1 MKRRSFVKASLI
13 TGAAGSILSKTGMA
27 AAAPAKKSNT
37 EFYEL
42 RIYTLQNDAQQKI
55 VEDYLQ
61 NAFIPALNRLG
72 SNAVG
77 AFTELK
83 PNGQTK
89 LFVLI
94 PYTSLDD
101 YLKVQ
106 DKLEQDKDYIQKSA
120 AYTSAPLS
128 APAYDRI
135 ESSLLQAFTGMPK
148 MEVPEKKTRIFE
160 LRRYE
165 SPTEYAGKKKI
176 DMFNRGNEISIFK
189 RLGFKPVFY
198 SETLI
203 GGYRPNLVY
212 MITFDDTAAHDRLWK
227 AFGADPEWNK
237 LKSMPEYPDALVS
250 HITSTMLV
258 PAVYSQI

>member
-13 TGAAGSILSKTGMA
+13 TGAAGSILSKTAMA
-27 AAAPAKKSNT
+27 SSMSKRSKT

-42 RIYTLQNDAQQKI
+42 RVYTLQNDAQQKI

-61 NAFIPALNRLG
+61 NAFMPALNRLS

-77 AFTELK
+77 VFTELK
-83 PNGQTK
+83 PNGQTR

-94 PYTSLDD
+94 PFASLDD

-106 DKLEQDKDYIQKSA
+106 YKLGQDVDYTQKSA
-120 AYTSAPLS
+120 AYISAPLN

-189 RLGFKPVFY
+189 RLGFNPVFY

-203 GGYRPNLVY
+203 GTFRPNLVY
-212 MITFDDTAAHDRLWK
+212 MITFDDQAAHDRLWK
-227 AFGADPEWNK
+227 AFGSDPEWNK

-250 HITSTMLV
+250 RITSTMLV
-258 PAVYSQI
+258 PVSYSQI

>member
-1 MKRRSFVKASLI
+1 MKRRSFVKASV
-13 TGAAGSILSKTGMA
+13 TGAAGSILSTTAMA
-27 AAAPAKKSNT
+27 SALNKKSAT

-61 NAFIPALNRLG
+61 NAAIPALNKLG
-72 SNAVG
+72 SETVG
-77 AFTELK
+77 VFTELK
-83 PNGQTK
+83 PTGQTRI
-89 LFVLI
+89 FVLI
-94 PYTSLDD
+94 PYASLED

-106 DKLEQDKDYIQKSA
+106 DKIALDKDYIQKSV
-120 AYTSAPLS
+120 AYTSAPLN

-148 MEVPEKKTRIFE
+148 METPEKKTRIFE

-176 DMFNRGNEISIFK
+176 EMFNQGNEISIFK
-189 RLGFKPVFY
+189 RLGFNPVFY

-203 GGYRPNLVY
+203 GTYRPNLVY
-212 MITFDDTAAHDRLWK
+212 MITFDDIAAHDKLWK
-227 AFGADPEWNK
+227 AFGADAEWNK
-237 LKSMPEYPDALVS
+237 LKSMPEYPDAIVS
-250 HITSTMLV
+250 RITSTMLV
-258 PAVYSQI
+258 PTGYSQV

>member
-27 AAAPAKKSNT
+27 APSGKKSNT
-37 EFYEL
+37 QFYEL

-61 NAFIPALNRLG
+61 NAYIPALNRLG
-72 SNAVG
+72 SNTVG
-77 AFTELK
+77 VFTELK
-83 PNGQTK
+83 PNGQTR

-94 PYTSLDD
+94 PFSSLDD

-106 DKLEQDKDYIQKSA
+106 DKLVLDADYIQKSS
-120 AYTSAPLS
+120 AYINAPLN

-135 ESSLLQAFTGMPK
+135 ESSLLQAFPGMPK
-148 MEVPEKKTRIFE
+148 METPEKKTRIFE

-176 DMFNRGNEISIFK
+176 DMFNRGNEIAIFK
-189 RLGFKPVFY
+189 RLGFNPVFY

-203 GGYRPNLVY
+203 GTFRPNLVY
-212 MITFDDTAAHDRLWK
+212 MITFDDIAAHDRLWK

-237 LKSMPEYPDALVS
+237 LRSMPEYPDALVS
-250 HITSTMLV
+250 RITSTMLIPV
-258 PAVYSQI
+258 GYSQI

>member
-13 TGAAGSILSKTGMA
+13 TGAAGSILAQAGMA
-27 AAAPAKKSNT
+27 TPTSKRSNT
-37 EFYEL
+37 QFYEL
-42 RIYTLQNDAQQKI
+42 CIYTLQNDAQQKI

-61 NAFIPALNRLG
+61 NALIPALNRLG
-72 SNAVG
+72 SSSVG
-77 AFTELK
+77 VFTELK
-83 PNGQTK
+83 PNGQTR

-94 PYTSLDD
+94 PYASLDD

-106 DKLEQDKDYIQKSA
+106 DKLSQDADYVQQSV
-120 AYTSAPLS
+120 AYINAPLN

-176 DMFNRGNEISIFK
+176 DMFNRGNEIAIFK
-189 RLGFKPVFY
+189 RLGFNPVFY

-203 GGYRPNLVY
+203 GNYRPNLVY
-212 MITFDDTAAHDRLWK
+212 MITFDDQAAHDRLWK

-250 HITSTMLV
+250 KITSTMLV
-258 PAVYSQI
+258 PVSYSQV